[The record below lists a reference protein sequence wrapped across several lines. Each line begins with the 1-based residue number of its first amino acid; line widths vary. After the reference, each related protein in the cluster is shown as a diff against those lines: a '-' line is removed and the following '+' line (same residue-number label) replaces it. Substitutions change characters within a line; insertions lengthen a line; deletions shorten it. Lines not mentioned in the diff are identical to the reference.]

1 MTNREDEMDTEGRGP
16 STATEAG
23 GAPPWLRDAV
33 RRLESDDRWDPVA
46 DSLSDAAEPLAAG
59 AAGGVLRGEWLGHA
73 LHPLMTDLPIGCWT
87 SSMLLDLVGGKV
99 SRKASRRL
107 VGLGVLTA
115 LPTAATGL
123 VELASIEDRRIRRV
137 AAVHALGNTVALG
150 MYAASYSARR
160 RRHHLRGVTL
170 GMAGGAMASVT
181 GYLGGHMSF
190 ARGAG
195 VQDRGIDD
203 SPDAAD
209 AAASAPAAEVRG
221 TGASDLLGVEQAAH
235 ELTMAVE
242 QVHTLVDQGVL
253 SAVEDDPP
261 RFRRED
267 VEAVRLMGG

>member
-1 MTNREDEMDTEGRGP
+1 MDTEAHGP
-16 STATEAG
+16 STTTEAG

-46 DSLSDAAEPLAAG
+46 DSLSDAAEPLATG

-87 SSMLLDLVGGKV
+87 SSMMLDLVGGKA

-160 RRHHLRGVTL
+160 RRHHLRGVAL

-190 ARGAG
+190 ARSAG
-195 VQDRGIDD
+195 VEDRGIDEL
-203 SPDAAD
+203 PGEAPAAD
-209 AAASAPAAEVRG
+209 APLGATSSPGAEVRG
-221 TGASDLLGVEQAAH
+221 AGTSDLLGVEQAAH

-253 SAVEDDPP
+253 PAVQDDPP

>member
-1 MTNREDEMDTEGRGP
+1 MDTDDHGP
-16 STATEAG
+16 TTNASNG

-46 DSLSDAAEPLAAG
+46 DSLADAAEPLTSG
-59 AAGGVLRGEWLGHA
+59 AAGSVLRGEWLGHA

-87 SSMLLDLVGGKV
+87 SSMLLDLVGGRR
-99 SRKASRRL
+99 SRPASRRL

-123 VELASIEDRRIRRV
+123 VELSTIEDRRIRRV

-160 RRHHLRGVTL
+160 RQRHLRGVAL
-170 GMAGGAMASVT
+170 GMAGGTVASVT
-181 GYLGGHMSF
+181 GFLGGHMSF

-195 VQDRGIDD
+195 VQDRGIDH
-203 SPDAAD
+203 SLAAAD
-209 AAASAPAAEVRG
+209 TSGPPRTADEVRG
-221 TGASDLLGVEQAAH
+221 TGSSDLLGVEQAAH

-242 QVHTLVDQGVL
+242 QVHTLVDDGVL
-253 SAVEDDPP
+253 PTVETDPP

>member
-1 MTNREDEMDTEGRGP
+1 MDTQAQG
-16 STATEAG
+16 STTTAATG

-46 DSLSDAAEPLAAG
+46 DSLTDAAEPLTSGTAG
-59 AAGGVLRGEWLGHA
+59 SVLRGEWLGHA

-87 SSMLLDLVGGKV
+87 SSMLLDLVGGRR
-99 SRKASRRL
+99 SRAASRRL

-123 VELASIEDRRIRRV
+123 VELSTIEDRRIRRV

-160 RRHHLRGVTL
+160 RQHHLRGVAL
-170 GMAGGAMASVT
+170 GMAGGTVASVT
-181 GYLGGHMSF
+181 GFLGGHMSF

-195 VQDRGIDD
+195 VQDRGIDH
-203 SPDAAD
+203 SLAAPG
-209 AAASAPAAEVRG
+209 AAEATRPADEVRG
-221 TGASDLLGVEQAAH
+221 RGSSDLLGVEQAAQ

-242 QVHTLVDQGVL
+242 QVHTLVDEGILQTVQT
-253 SAVEDDPP
+253 DPP